1 MQERQEVAMEQTA
14 GMDGEAEKP
23 DGVAEAGLVTK
34 ESGGCVMCGACGIV
48 GHCVLETECSA

>member
-1 MQERQEVAMEQTA
+1 MEQTA

-34 ESGGCVMCGACGIV
+34 ESGGGVMCGACGIV